1 MNNITKIT
9 TGLAA
14 IAGLALAASSAHA
27 LTPTETPTAF
37 TSGVYSGFIEGV
49 NDLVDEQA
57 YSGDQSAIDLLNGL
71 TATQAVG
78 WNLTNGSEVKDLND
92 GIHGAFPG
100 NQADGLW
107 SDEGAFVEYNLGANA
122 LGYDITSIQSIASW
136 KDSGFGNQ
144 VWTVEVKVVG
154 GVDYDLLAT
163 IDYTPIANSVGA
175 TKVNLTGLDATGIEF
190 IKFTAGSTGGKSV
203 GDDFVWRE
211 MDVFGSAT
219 VPEPSTSALLGGLL
233 ALGAVMTRRRSA

>member
-14 IAGLALAASSAHA
+14 IAGLALATSSAHA
-27 LTPTETPTAF
+27 AVVIDSAFSGSFTEV
-37 TSGVYSGFIEGV
+37 S
-49 NDLVDEQA
+49 DLVDEQA

-78 WNLTNGSEVKDLND
+78 WNLSNGSEVKDLND

-100 NQADGLW
+100 NLADGLW

-122 LGYDITSIQSIASW
+122 LGYDITDIQSIASW
-136 KDSGFGNQ
+136 ANVGFGNQ
-144 VWTVEVKVVG
+144 VWTVEVKAVG
-154 GVDYDLLAT
+154 GAYALLAT
-163 IDYTPIANSVGA
+163 VDYTPIDNSVGA
-175 TKVNLTGLDATGIEF
+175 TMVNLTGLDATGIES
-190 IKFTAGSTGGKSV
+190 IKFTAGATGI
-203 GDDFVWRE
+203 GDVNSIGNDFVFRE
-211 MDVFGSAT
+211 MDVFGTAT
-219 VPEPSTSALLGGLL
+219 IPESSTSALLGGLL